1 MRRVL
6 LLVGLVGCG
15 GGDPTGLTAKSS
27 VAADVVGVY
36 DLSTDRVFRY
46 GLPGCFFNGVEGTD
60 SVTIGPFA
68 TLDLQ
73 ADSSFGVA
81 WERYRHCY
89 TSQGDSPLW
98 WDTLRAVGTFTTRG
112 ALLDSIAFIYPIT
125 TDLLGIA
132 LRDEVAEPT
141 VDRIRLTVDEH
152 HFPPYEMEFTRR

>member
-1 MRRVL
+1 MKHIL
-6 LLVGLVGCG
+6 LLIGVLGCG
-15 GGDPTGLTAKSS
+15 GGDPTGLTAK

-73 ADSSFGVA
+73 ADSSFNVA

-125 TDLLGIA
+125 TDLIGIA
-132 LRDEVAEPT
+132 LRDELAEPT
-141 VDRIRLTVDEH
+141 VDRIGLTVDEH